1 MSPSR
6 RPPLPAR
13 VTAYVLIVVI
23 ATLAVTPFSTFA
35 EGYVRGRVA
44 FADAALLAALIVGAH
59 LRPIRIGPKRRVN
72 VSAAPEMAAVLLLPG
87 PLAVLTL
94 ALSTLL
100 GEAHLRRAPIVQ
112 RTFNTSAA
120 ALRAAAG
127 VSVNAALL
135 TLNLGPAT
143 DLLGALT
150 AATVMHAGSTLL
162 VIGIAAVQL
171 RENPLP
177 RAWAAQRQTW
187 ATEWALLLTGMMTAL
202 ATAQQA
208 WALALLAAPAAIAY
222 RALRDGVALQAQ
234 TRLALEEL
242 ADIVDM
248 RDHYTFEHSRRV
260 AELSRATARR
270 LNLPPDEVE
279 QVTMA
284 ARVHDVGKIG
294 IKSSVLMKPGKLT
307 DPEWLEMR
315 THPEVGARLIAN
327 FPQFARGKALVL
339 HHHER
344 YDGKGYPRGLA
355 GEQIPFGARIL
366 AAADAWDAMTSHRA
380 YRRALDLD
388 HVRGEMHRGSGTQ
401 FDPAV
406 VEAFLAVLAERPD
419 LAIPTV
425 NVEQD
430 VDEAPRPDTVTPPE
444 GSPAATESKTAA

>member
-1 MSPSR
+1 MPAQPR
-6 RPPLPAR
+6 RTIPPR
-13 VTAYVLIVVI
+13 VTLYVAVVAATTLLI
-23 ATLAVTPFSTFA
+23 APFSRLA
-35 EGYVRGRVA
+35 EGYVGGPVA
-44 FADAALLAALIVGAH
+44 LADAVLLAALIVGAH
-59 LRPIRIGPKRRVN
+59 LRPIQIGPKRKVN

-100 GEAHLRRAPIVQ
+100 GEAHLRRAPFVQ

-127 VSVNAALL
+127 ALVNAAFLQM
-135 TLNLGPAT
+135 NLGPAA

-150 AATVMHAGSTLL
+150 AAIVMHAGSTLL

-260 AELSRATARR
+260 AELARATARR
-270 LNLPPDEVE
+270 LNLPPDEIE

-284 ARVHDVGKIG
+284 GRVHDVGKIG

-315 THPEVGARLIAN
+315 THPEVGARLIGN

-380 YRRALDLD
+380 YRKALDLD
-388 HVRGEMHRGSGTQ
+388 HVRGEMRRGSGTQ

-406 VEAFLAVLAERPD
+406 VEAFLAVLEERPD
-419 LAIPTV
+419 LAIPAV

-430 VDEAPRPDTVTPPE
+430 VDEAPQPAAVAPPE
-444 GSPAATESKTAA
+444 GATPPAETKTAA